1 MFRLRVL
8 GGIDLRDPAG
18 HPVAG
23 LLQQPRRLALLAWLA
38 VRPDGFVRRDQLLP
52 LFWPELDDARGRAA
66 LSQAL
71 HVIRRVMDPG
81 VIRTRG
87 TEEVAIAGDQLSVDV
102 VDFIRATERQ
112 DWIAADRAYQGDLL
126 PGFHLS
132 EAAEFDHW
140 LEETRTTLRG
150 RAR

>member
-1 MFRLRVL
+1 MFRLRAL

-18 HPVAG
+18 KPVAG

-71 HVIRRVMDPG
+71 HVIRRAIGPG
-81 VIRTRG
+81 LIRTRG
-87 TEEVAIAGDQLSVDV
+87 SEEVGIDSEQLSVDV
-102 VDFIRATERQ
+102 VDFTRATEAQ
-112 DWIAADRAYQGDLL
+112 DWAAA
-126 PGFHLS
+126 
-132 EAAEFDHW
+132 
-140 LEETRTTLRG
+140 
-150 RAR
+150 